1 MKRITVK
8 TERYSRWDEEWELIV
23 EDDLQ
28 AANIIDEIK
37 NDAENIFDYDPILLS
52 DEEAQSGS
60 LHLIN
65 ISVAGWLGEHD

>member
-8 TERYSRWDEEWELIV
+8 TERYSRYDEEWELIV
-23 EDDLQ
+23 EDDCQ

-37 NDAENIFDYDPILLS
+37 NDAENIFDYDPTLLS

-65 ISVAGWLGEHD
+65 ISVAEWGTNA